1 MVIEQADTTNNP
13 TALVVKN
20 SGTGVGIDMSAAGV
34 TGKALKATIGAA
46 ASGSITGS
54 IAILSEGDAVRC
66 EHLTMYE
73 VVNGFTDKDAA
84 LEIRTEESAAIRRWA
99 ICARDHAI
107 GTRHVWTFHSWTYRK
122 ATTRVGVVEK
132 HLAGILDDQVRVT
145 CNVVKRQVDVPKPIW
160 IVVAEPVSPVV
171 PVQTELGLVGQG
183 LHLARDLEAKVA
195 AIDVH
200 DFARGGALDHSS
212 TVAICGVNPIVQA
225 KDEAVHAMLLI
236 AFAKTG
242 EEDTAYIGTTVAR

>member
-1 MVIEQADTTNNP
+1 MFDYKPVHVGHVQGP
-13 TALVVKN
+13 V
-20 SGTGVGIDMSAAGV
+20 GTGFGHCGSKPIVR
-34 TGKALKATIGAA
+34 TGEEFAFLFPLGA
-46 ASGSITGS
+46 ITG
-54 IAILSEGDAVRC
+54 EGDAVRC
-66 EHLTMYE
+66 EHLAMYE
-73 VVNGFTDKDAA
+73 VVNGFTDKDAV

-99 ICARDHAI
+99 ICARDHAVS
-107 GTRHVWTFHSWTYRK
+107 TRHVWTFHSWTYRK

-171 PVQTELGLVGQG
+171 PVQTELGLVEQG

-212 TVAICGVNPIVQA
+212 TVAICGVNPIVQ
-225 KDEAVHAMLLI
+225 
-236 AFAKTG
+236 T
-242 EEDTAYIGTTVAR
+242 